1 MVSIAIV
8 GESGIGE
15 TGIGEIGVGE
25 IGIGETGIGEIVPP
39 RFRLVSQREKKLL
52 TAVAFDRYPTICGPA
67 LTAYGSLDP
76 KNKNLNLNLNSL

>member
-39 RFRLVSQREKKLL
+39 LANSGMCLREI
-52 TAVAFDRYPTICGPA
+52 TAHP
-67 LTAYGSLDP
+67 
-76 KNKNLNLNLNSL
+76 